1 MGSRPGGRAR
11 SDGGRGARGP
21 RGRSTARSV
30 PALLLLATG
39 SLLLH
44 LLLAGPAPPGAAAQP
59 QPGALPGPE
68 AGRARPLPR
77 CATALVASDACK
89 VRPADGKL
97 VFRDPT
103 VTVQRDG
110 GEAVEWRL
118 RRFVSRYMESQY
130 RGSNRSGSKLSN
142 QIAQM
147 TNFAGRAVDATVDPI
162 GGESPGISGGWD
174 ADVVVIKF
182 HNVIQDLLGH
192 PVLALLA
199 TLTVPMYCNYYGC
212 GVFLFK
218 KLKKRSGTPKLVFKL
233 PEVNWPDLDALAPES
248 PGACTMQ
255 FRTPCDEDAES
266 DVRD

>member
-11 SDGGRGARGP
+11 SDGGRGPRGP
-21 RGRSTARSV
+21 RGRFTARSV

-59 QPGALPGPE
+59 QPGALLPGPE

-147 TNFAGRAVDATVDPI
+147 TNFAGRAVDAIVDAV
-162 GGESPGISGGWD
+162 GV
-174 ADVVVIKF
+174 VVVIGMF
-182 HNVIQDLLGH
+182 WPPPLGVIL
-192 PVLALLA
+192 
-199 TLTVPMYCNYYGC
+199 TSLTVPMYCDYGC

-218 KLKKRSGTPKLVFKL
+218 RFKKRSGTPKLVFKL